1 MLADISVQIAR
12 VILTLFII
20 FGTLGNALNLCIFT
34 RPNLYR
40 SPCTLYL
47 IAASIDNLI
56 VTYTT
61 MLTRL
66 LADGYSIDPTAQSM
80 IFCKVRYYVG
90 YVFFALSPYFFILA
104 CFDRYCSSSQSVALR
119 SWSDRR
125 VAKRLIVGAI
135 IVACLVYLHMAIFFE
150 VQTIYVIY
158 TYCYSRQGF
167 YSTFYSI
174 FYIIAYCMLPPF
186 LMGLFTILTL
196 GNVRRQSRQI
206 MPSTATHGV
215 HRRLD
220 RQLMRMLFSQVLTQ
234 LVCVLP
240 FATLNLIAVFMSAT
254 TVLTFLNQ
262 LARIPLFF
270 SYAASFYVFTLSSP
284 VYKRELMKFIKYR
297 RLGRQDPGE
306 FTLGTFTLAKNGLNR
321 PTQTQH

>member
-1 MLADISVQIAR
+1 MLADISAQIAR
-12 VILTLFII
+12 VILTVFIVS
-20 FGTLGNALNLCIFT
+20 GTLGNSLNLCIFT

-47 IAASIDNLI
+47 IAASVDNLL

-66 LADGYSIDPTAQSM
+66 LADGYNIDPTANSM
-80 IFCKVRYYVG
+80 ILCKLRYYVG
-90 YVFFALSPYFFILA
+90 YVLFALSPYFFILA

-125 VAKRLIVGAI
+125 MAKRLIVAAI
-135 IVACLVYLHMAIFFE
+135 TAACIIYLHMAIFFE
-150 VQTIYVIY
+150 VQTIYVTV
-158 TYCYSRQGF
+158 TYCYSRQGV

-174 FYIIAYCMLPPF
+174 FYLITYCLLPPF

-196 GNVRRQSRQI
+196 SNIRRQSRQI
-206 MPSTATHGV
+206 MPGVAMRGV

-220 RQLMRMLFSQVLTQ
+220 RQLMLMLFYQVSIQ
-234 LVCVLP
+234 LVCVVP
-240 FATLNLIAVFMSAT
+240 FAVLSLIALFTSAT
-254 TVLTFLNQ
+254 AVLNFLNQ

-270 SYAASFYVFTLSSP
+270 SYSASFYVFTLSSP
-284 VYKRELMKFIKYR
+284 VYKRELMKFIKCR
-297 RLGRQDPGE
+297 QLGRHDEEP
-306 FTLGTFTLAKNGLNR
+306 FTFGTLTAVANGHHR
-321 PTQTQH
+321 QTQTQH